1 MQELWKKS
9 AQALKIIFNNGFQQT
24 NLRNARKPQK
34 RETSSTFF
42 ALAKLKPMTEECASL
57 VILFL

>member
-1 MQELWKKS
+1 MKS
-9 AQALKIIFNNGFQQT
+9 AQALKIIFNNGFWQT
-24 NLRNARKPQK
+24 NLQSPRKPQK